1 MRTSKNLANSLLYQ
15 AQVPQQQGVL
25 FMLMQQVQPA
35 IIMDIMASQQHWI
48 ILQQSASPLVQV
60 IIMPFLVIS
69 ILHMPIIM
77 LQVIIIMPFIII
89 EQLTMPPQSI
99 LAMFCIM
106 LTAIMSSLMHIIFIP
121 PSHFSIF
128 MVQLGIIIMFML
140 EAGIML
146 LMPGIIVCIPIPG
159 RSMVIIFF
167 IIILRFTA
175 GLNEETKR
183 TAHFRRPMNAEIKSK
198 KFQFQ

>member
-1 MRTSKNLANSLLYQ
+1 MSPHCGDFSPPCGLQLTRELWSYFM
-15 AQVPQQQGVL
+15 QVPQQQGVL
-25 FMLMQQVQPA
+25 FMLMQQVHPA
-35 IIMDIMASQQHWI
+35 IIMVIMASQQHWI

-60 IIMPFLVIS
+60 IIMPLSVIS
-69 ILHMPIIM
+69 HLHMPIIR

-89 EQLTMPPQSI
+89 EQLIMPPQSI

-140 EAGIML
+140 AAGIAL
-146 LMPGIIVCIPIPG
+146 LMPGIIVCIPIVE
-159 RSMVIIFF
+159 RSIVIIIFR
-167 IIILRFTA
+167 ILKV
-175 GLNEETKR
+175 GW
-183 TAHFRRPMNAEIKSK
+183 
-198 KFQFQ
+198 FQ